1 MIILR
6 SKSFAADPLDALAEL
21 PNGQEE
27 IRRLLESER
36 PIQPPMPPDK
46 FRHFDNKNNNFK
58 AQTVDKQKGIL
69 ITLKDKINLKFN
81 EEQLKNLKKCGKGA
95 VVTGGMVAAGLGA
108 KKVVDKKKAK
118 KKKK

>member
-6 SKSFAADPLDALAEL
+6 SKSFVADPLDALAEL

-27 IRRLLESER
+27 IKRVLESER
-36 PIQPPMPPDK
+36 PIQPPKSPKD
-46 FRHFDNKNNNFK
+46 FRQFDNAGNNFK
-58 AQTVDKQKGIL
+58 AQTEDKL
-69 ITLKDKINLKFN
+69 RETLVNLKN
-81 EEQLKNLKKCGKGA
+81 KTGITEEQLKNLKKCGKGA

-108 KKVVDKKKAK
+108 KKAVDKKKAK